1 MTPLVR
7 WLFKVAL
14 FVGFFLLSFRYVRP
28 YHEWTP
34 AEARAWWRASDWLSV
49 RDPEDLYIGGWVTIE
64 LIVAVLAYIA
74 IMWMWRRYRGRKSH
88 VEK

>member
-7 WLFKVAL
+7 RLFKIVL
-14 FVGFFLLSFRYVRP
+14 FFGLFLLSFRYVRP

-34 AEARAWWRASDWLSV
+34 AEARAWWRASDWLGV

-74 IMWMWRRYRGRKSH
+74 IMWMWRRYRGKKH
-88 VEK
+88 IAK